1 MNITLDYLRG
11 RRVWVVNNFSV
22 WGEFSAITPVLLWT
36 EQTSSSQR
44 IIFSREILGGLEQA
58 VNYSQLYDFRG
69 NQLPQSIPN
78 PKVIILQK
86 NQVDCLTVGQ
96 ESASGFKIAKLS
108 QTEESGLVDLVIVEN
123 G

>member
-22 WGEFSAITPVLLWT
+22 WGEFSTVTPILLWT
-36 EQTSSSQR
+36 EVGTASHR
-44 IIFSREILGGLEQA
+44 LMFAREMLAGLEQG
-58 VNYSQLYDFRG
+58 VGFSQLYDFRG
-69 NQLPQSIPN
+69 NQLPQSISN

-86 NQVDCLTVGQ
+86 NEVECLVVGQ
-96 ESASGFKIAKLS
+96 ESSTGFKIARL
-108 QTEESGLVDLVIVEN
+108 TESDQSGSVDLIIVEN